1 MNVYV
6 IVIYFNESS
15 NYIKIERCECGVYG
29 LVLLVVNVMGVVGIF
44 KNGNY

>member
-6 IVIYFNESS
+6 IVVYYNEIS
-15 NYIKIERCECGVYG
+15 NYIIIEMCECGVYG

-44 KNGNY
+44 KNNNY